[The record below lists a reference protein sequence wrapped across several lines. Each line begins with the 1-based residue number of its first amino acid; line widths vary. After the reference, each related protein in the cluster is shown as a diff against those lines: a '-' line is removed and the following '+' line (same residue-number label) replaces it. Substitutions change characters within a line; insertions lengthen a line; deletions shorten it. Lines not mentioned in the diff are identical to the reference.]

1 MFNIKIG
8 ILNLSNPLTRPL
20 DDLID
25 WLQAEGFQ
33 IAVSPYLYDQQASPA
48 QKAAVFNAWM
58 RENVFDFVFDVS
70 GGDLANTTIPYLDV
84 EAYRQAKTVFAGYS
98 DLTCVLNVLCVQRPV
113 VLYQL
118 RNHGRQ
124 RELIDWLRKENE
136 DLLVQKGVYGG
147 NIRCLLKLAGT
158 GRFPDLTQKTL
169 LLESFSGSSQR
180 IESDFA
186 QLAMMGVFTKI
197 RALVLG
203 RFTELFQSRD
213 GRVELERIARQYYL
227 GPIRFDDRIGHQY
240 DAFAAVLGE
249 S

>member
-1 MFNIKIG
+1 MF
-8 ILNLSNPLTRPL
+8 
-20 DDLID
+20 
-25 WLQAEGFQ
+25 
-33 IAVSPYLYDQQASPA
+33 
-48 QKAAVFNAWM
+48 
-58 RENVFDFVFDVS
+58 
-70 GGDLANTTIPYLDV
+70 V
-84 EAYRQAKTVFAGYS
+84 EA
-98 DLTCVLNVLCVQRPV
+98 
-113 VLYQL
+113 
-118 RNHGRQ
+118 GR
-124 RELIDWLRKENE
+124 D
-136 DLLVQKGVYGG
+136 
-147 NIRCLLKLAGT
+147 